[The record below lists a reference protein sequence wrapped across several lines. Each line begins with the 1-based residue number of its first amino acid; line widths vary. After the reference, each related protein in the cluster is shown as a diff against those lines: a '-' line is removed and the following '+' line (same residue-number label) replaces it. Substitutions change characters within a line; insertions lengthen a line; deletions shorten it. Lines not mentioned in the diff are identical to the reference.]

1 MVSIIV
7 TVYNTPIHDLKRCI
21 QSIKDQNYSDYEVVI
36 VNDGSQ
42 TSVAEVLD
50 VASQEDGR
58 FHVYHIKNGGV
69 SHARNVGI
77 KHARGEYIA
86 FCDSDDEILPDF
98 LKSGLSH
105 MNQHSLDIIV
115 GGVIEKSHSTSIV
128 KKCDLH
134 GAKIKIYANTDIEKL
149 LDYAITSYCQEDNKE
164 LGNILLAR
172 VYPKIYRSELVKET
186 LFREDIKMSEDN
198 IFTFEIFGKCHRIGI
213 SEECWY
219 RYYQNEYSLTHHN
232 DGIAVHRIKE
242 QYDFAKAVLEL
253 RNSSVKSFSNAYNIR
268 LLHIFVNYF
277 GALADSIFWLSELK
291 RTCRLPFFQDA
302 LKADLSDY
310 VDVSD
315 SDYLFLRMM
324 ASPCKLYA
332 YFVWRCIR
340 RKLGVIKRYMH

>member
-21 QSIKDQNYSDYEVVI
+21 QSIKNQNYSDYEVVI
-36 VNDGSQ
+36 VDDGSQ

-50 VASQEDGR
+50 VASQEDDR

-172 VYPKIYRSELVKET
+172 VYPKIYRSELAKET

-198 IFTFEIFGKCHRIGI
+198 IFTFVIFGKCHRIGI
-213 SEECWY
+213 TEECWY

-232 DGIAVHRIKE
+232 DGIAAHRVKE
-242 QYDFAKAVLEL
+242 QYDFAKVVIESRNNSA
-253 RNSSVKSFSNAYNIR
+253 NSSSNAYNIR
-268 LLHIFVNYF
+268 LLHIFMNYF
-277 GALADSIFWLSELK
+277 GALVNHFSNISDLHNICHSS
-291 RTCRLPFFQDA
+291 FFRYA
-302 LKADLSDY
+302 VKADFDRY
-310 VDVSD
+310 INVSRQD
-315 SDYLFLRMM
+315 ISILRIMHNPIYLYTYFL
-324 ASPCKLYA
+324 Y
-332 YFVWRCIR
+332 RCIR
-340 RKLGVIKRYMH
+340 L